1 MKSNRWGI
9 FHYTKI
15 TDGTKVF
22 HSKHFYKGYQGIL
35 HTSQVR
41 RRRINAPTKKLNAAE
56 LPKIVNEPKFS
67 IEDVK
72 RRVRL
77 IIEQNPELLPSNR
90 GEYVI
95 YVWFTKLACFVSES
109 NECYFN
115 NNFPEDIA
123 FLFRVPGTARLA
135 QGPPFL
141 LSEKQPWARKC
152 IIDGVESSK
161 FHKRLLTTSYI
172 RNELGQRSFVVH
184 QGFSRVNARN
194 IENFLQKQLS
204 QREFGTEILWR
215 AFDWG
220 HFKYEEGDEN
230 KLFTVGVT
238 VLDTSEVKKRLEKGE
253 IVINGYKH
261 PMNQSDDKIYF

>member
-1 MKSNRWGI
+1 MHRWGI
-9 FHYTKI
+9 CNYSKP
-15 TDGTKVF
+15 TDGMKVF
-22 HSKHFYKGYQGIL
+22 FSKDFRKGYQGIL

-90 GEYVI
+90 GKYVI

-115 NNFPEDIA
+115 NNFTQEDIA
-123 FLFRVPGTARLA
+123 FLFRVPRTAREG

-141 LSEKQPWARKC
+141 LSEKQPWAGQC
-152 IIDGVESSK
+152 FLNGVESK
-161 FHKRLLTTSYI
+161 FHKRLLSTSYI

-220 HFKYEEGDEN
+220 NFKYQEGDEN

-261 PMNQSDDKIYF
+261 PMNQSDDKIYL